1 MSGTARYKSVS
12 LSVPRYSNVVTEKSS
27 ALTSALLKVALEKV
41 AICYGLRFGLNP
53 SDANAI

>member
-1 MSGTARYKSVS
+1 MSGTARYKGVS
-12 LSVPRYSNVVTEKSS
+12 LDVPRYSNVVTEMSS

-41 AICYGLRFGLNP
+41 AIRYGSRFALNP